1 MITHLIF
8 DLDNTLYSAV
18 YGLEKNVSERIQK
31 FLFDYMNIPCEE
43 SEDALSDLIRN
54 KGYGS
59 TIEWLMAEKGFT
71 DIELYYSVINPENEV
86 DSLPSD
92 PGLKDFL
99 ASIPLPKAVLSN
111 SALVHINRVLGK
123 LGIMDEFDYIFDI
136 HFNNYKGKPHE
147 SAFTKAIGTMKARPE
162 TTLFIDDYP
171 EFVASFLRIGGN
183 ALLMDEFDRHVSL
196 PYKRVKSLREI
207 KNFLY

>member
-18 YGLEKNVSERIQK
+18 YGFEKNVSARIQK
-31 FLFDYMNIPCEE
+31 FLFDYMDVPREE
-43 SEDALSDLIRN
+43 SEDALSDLIKN
-54 KGYGS
+54 TGYG
-59 TIEWLMAEKGFT
+59 TTLEWIMAEKGFT
-71 DIELYYSVINPENEV
+71 DVEFYYSVINPEDEV

-92 PGLKDFL
+92 PALKDFL

-111 SALVHINRVLGK
+111 SSLVHIDRVLGK

-147 SAFTKAIGTMKARPE
+147 SAFMKALGTMNAKPE

-171 EFVASFLRIGGN
+171 EFVASFLRIGGK

-196 PYKRVKSLREI
+196 PYTRVKSLREI
-207 KNFLY
+207 RNFLY